1 MKYINKKVNNLQVVL
16 QTIQNNMLES
26 LIDFA
31 ITNKYIVSSLF
42 EDGFYIYFDEEVS
55 IDQEMLNQM

>member
-1 MKYINKKVNNLQVVL
+1 MKYINKKVNNLEVVL

-31 ITNKYIVSSLF
+31 VTNNYIVSSLL

-55 IDQEMLNQM
+55 IDQKMLNQM